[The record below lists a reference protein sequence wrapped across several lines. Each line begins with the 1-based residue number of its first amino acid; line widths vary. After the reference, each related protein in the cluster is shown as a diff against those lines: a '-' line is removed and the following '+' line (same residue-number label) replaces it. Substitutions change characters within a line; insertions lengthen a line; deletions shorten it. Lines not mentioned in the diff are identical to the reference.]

1 MKNALI
7 AATLSTMALVD
18 APAARSE
25 SITVNPVG
33 AAASVLADAK
43 NFTGHVVVDMLLP
56 SSLSTPASSGLVTFA
71 PGARTAWHSH
81 PLGQMLIVTAG
92 KGWVQREGQ
101 DRQEIT
107 QGQTVWIPA
116 GVKHWHGGT
125 ARNAMSHY
133 AITYIQDGKNAEWM
147 ELVSDEQYLDR

>member
-1 MKNALI
+1 MKKTLI
-7 AATLSTMALVD
+7 AATLSTMALAD
-18 APAARSE
+18 APAAKSE
-25 SITVNPVG
+25 NITVSPVG
-33 AAASVLADAK
+33 AAASVLADPK

-56 SSLSTPASSGLVTFA
+56 TSLSTPASSGLVTFA

-92 KGWVQREGQ
+92 KGWVQKEGEE
-101 DRQEIT
+101 RQEIR
-107 QGQTVWIPA
+107 QGETVWIPA

-147 ELVSDEQYLDR
+147 ELVSDEQYLD